1 MKRLIEEV
9 SGEGLE
15 GLLGARVTFFCVNY
29 IYEGKLVGVND
40 QYVRLDDAGIVYET
54 GPLNEKKWGDRQ
66 PVSNPLYIMLRSV
79 EAYTVLK

>member
-9 SGEGLE
+9 SGDGLE

-54 GPLNEKKWGDRQ
+54 GPLNENKWRDRQ
-66 PVSNPLYIMLRSV
+66 PVANPLYIMLRSV